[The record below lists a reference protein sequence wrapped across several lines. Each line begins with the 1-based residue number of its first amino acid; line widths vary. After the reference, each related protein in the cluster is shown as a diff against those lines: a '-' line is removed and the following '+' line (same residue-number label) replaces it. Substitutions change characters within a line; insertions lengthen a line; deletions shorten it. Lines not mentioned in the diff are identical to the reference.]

1 MAGRPGT
8 PVGWKWPY
16 DAHEHS
22 MYAALLANRYLT
34 SRIIPLIAV
43 AAVALCV
50 ALVVIV
56 VSVMS
61 GFLDML
67 RTSGRTMMGDVV
79 VRYPI
84 SGIPYYDE
92 LIKTIEALPEAEVA
106 TPAIDTFGLIEM
118 PYGTQEGNLVETV
131 QVWGIEP
138 ASFSRVSDFEEIL
151 WWQKPSESAAASLSP
166 DDPRLSEGRDRKSD
180 AMNMRDALSAQPGIV
195 LGMHISI
202 FNERQSDG
210 SYDFKNGMD
219 RYWMP
224 GKPVELT
231 LVPIKGGKLSVEPE
245 AREFVVVNEF
255 QSGVFQID
263 KNRALI
269 SLADAQEMLRMN
281 SGDLYDTSGE
291 IDPET
296 GGPRKIGTS
305 PARATQ
311 VLVRT
316 ADGYTP
322 QELRQAVQVA
332 YESFWKTSRSDSSR
346 IVQPPDP
353 FAVTIL
359 TWEQQ
364 LADIIGPVQ
373 KERELMRILFSIVYI
388 VCAGLVLSIFWAIVY
403 EKTRDIGILRAIGAS
418 RPGILGIFLIYG
430 LVIGLLGSILGALL
444 GWLVVSNINAI
455 HDAMGEPA
463 PSWLIITVFSVAAV
477 LLLVSIHAAIR
488 GSILRWLLGVIGCLL
503 LAAVGIGLSLHQG
516 FLLWDPSVYYF
527 ENVPSETDWFTALL
541 TMGGAVLFSV
551 IGAAIPAARAAD
563 TDPVTALRY
572 Q

>member
-1 MAGRPGT
+1 MMLPE
-8 PVGWKWPY
+8 P
-16 DAHEHS
+16 S

-84 SGIPYYDE
+84 SGVPYYQD
-92 LIKTIEALPEAEVA
+92 LIDRIEALPEAEAA

-118 PYGTQEGNLVETV
+118 PYGTEEGNLVETV

-138 ASFSRVSDFEEIL
+138 VSFSRVSDFENIL
-151 WWQKPSESAAASLSP
+151 WWKAPAPGEADSLRA
-166 DDPRLSEGRDRKSD
+166 DDPRLDESKDRRAD
-180 AMNMRDALSAQPGIV
+180 AMAMRDQRTAEPGIV
-195 LGMHISI
+195 MGMHMSI

-210 SYDFKNGMD
+210 SYDFRNGMD

-224 GKPVELT
+224 GKSVELT
-231 LVPIKGGKLSVEPE
+231 LVPIKGGKLSAEPE
-245 AREFVVVNEF
+245 AREFAIVNEF

-269 SLADAQEMLRMN
+269 SLGDAQEMLRM
-281 SGDLYDTSGE
+281 GAGVLYDTEGE
-291 IDPET
+291 LDPET
-296 GGPRKIGTS
+296 GGPLEIGTS

-311 VLVRT
+311 VLVK
-316 ADGYTP
+316 AVEGVSP
-322 QELRQAVQVA
+322 AQLRLAVSDA
-332 YESFWKTSRSDSSR
+332 YESFWKASLADPERL
-346 IVQPPDP
+346 VKPPDP
-353 FAVTIL
+353 FSVTIM

-430 LVIGLLGSILGALL
+430 LVIGLLGSIMGALL
-444 GWLVVSNINAI
+444 GWLVVSNINGI

-463 PSWLIITVFSVAAV
+463 PVWLTISAFSVAGV
-477 LLLVSIHAAIR
+477 LLVFAVVSAVK
-488 GSILRWLLGVIGCLL
+488 GSILRWLMGVIGFLV
-503 LAAVGIGLSLHQG
+503 LAAVGGGLALHQG

-527 ENVPSETDWFTALL
+527 EDVPNETDWFTALL

>member
-1 MAGRPGT
+1 MYT
-8 PVGWKWPY
+8 P
-16 DAHEHS
+16 
-22 MYAALLANRYLT
+22 LLANRYLT
-34 SRIIPLIAV
+34 SRIIPLIAL

-92 LIKTIEALPEAEVA
+92 LIKQIEALPEAEVA

-118 PYGTQEGNLVETV
+118 PYGTGDGNLVETV
-131 QVWGIEP
+131 QIWGIQPE
-138 ASFSRVSDFEEIL
+138 SFSRVSDFEEIL
-151 WWQKPSESAAASLSP
+151 WWQTPSKEIAAEL
-166 DDPRLSEGRDRKSD
+166 DPGDLRLQEGRDRRSD
-180 AMNMRDALSAQPGIV
+180 AMNMRDSLSDQPGIV
-195 LGMHISI
+195 LGMHLSV

-210 SYDFKNGMD
+210 SYGLKNGMT

-224 GKPVELT
+224 GKSVELT

-245 AREFVVVNEF
+245 AREFVIVNEF

-269 SLADAQEMLRMN
+269 SLADAQQMLRL
-281 SGDLYDTSGE
+281 SAGDLYDTSGE

-296 GGPRKIGTS
+296 GAPKKIGTS

-316 ADGYTP
+316 AEGYTP
-322 QELRQAVQVA
+322 QQLSRAVLDA
-332 YESFWKTSRSDSSR
+332 YQTFWKNSRSLSDR

-353 FAVTIL
+353 FAVTIM

-388 VCAGLVLSIFWAIVY
+388 VCGGLVLSIFWAIVY

-430 LVIGLLGSILGALL
+430 LVIGLLGSIFGALL

-463 PSWLIITVFSVAAV
+463 PTWLIISVFTLGGILLIVA
-477 LLLVSIHAAIR
+477 IHAAVR

-503 LAAVGIGLSLHQG
+503 LVAVGVGLSLHQG

-527 ENVPSETDWFTALL
+527 DDVPNETDWFTALL

>member
-1 MAGRPGT
+1 
-8 PVGWKWPY
+8 
-16 DAHEHS
+16 

-61 GFLDML
+61 GFLDKL

-92 LIKTIEALPEAEVA
+92 LIEKIEALPEAEVA

-118 PYGTQEGNLVETV
+118 PYGTQEGNVVETV
-131 QVWGIEP
+131 QVWGIDP
-138 ASFSRVSDFEEIL
+138 VSFSRVSDFEDIL
-151 WWQKPSESAAASLSP
+151 WWQTPSPEKAGTLPP
-166 DDPRLSEGRDRKSD
+166 DDPRLSEGRDRKTD
-180 AMNMRDALSAQPGIV
+180 AMNMRDSMSDQPGIV
-195 LGMHISI
+195 LGMHLSV
-202 FNERQSDG
+202 FNERQADG
-210 SYDFKNGMD
+210 TYGFTNGMD
-219 RYWMP
+219 QYWMP
-224 GKPVELT
+224 GKSVELT
-231 LVPIKGGKLSVEPE
+231 LVPIKGGKLSIDPE
-245 AREFVVVNEF
+245 AREFVIVNEF

-269 SLADAQEMLRMN
+269 SLADAQEMLRMA
-281 SGDLYDTSGE
+281 SGDLYDNTA

-296 GGPRKIGTS
+296 GGPKKIGTS

-316 ADGYTP
+316 AEGHTP
-322 QELRQAVQVA
+322 QQLRLAVMNA
-332 YESFWKTSRSDSSR
+332 YESFWKTSRSVPGR
-346 IVQPPDP
+346 LVQPPDP
-353 FAVTIL
+353 FAVTIM

-463 PSWLIITVFSVAAV
+463 PIWLIVTTFAASGI
-477 LLLVSIHAAIR
+477 LLLVSIQAVIR
-488 GSILRWLLGVIGCLL
+488 GSILRWLLGVIGFLL
-503 LAAVGIGLSLHQG
+503 LAAVGTGLLLHQG

-527 ENVPSETDWFTALL
+527 ESVPNETDWFTALL

-551 IGAAIPAARAAD
+551 IGAAVPAARAAD